1 MLKRTLTAFLLGA
14 ATLRA
19 VPAIAEV
26 IPYAAEKPIHHV
38 VIIWLK
44 DAGNPAAREQY
55 IAQSRRMSKLPMV
68 KEYRVGT
75 VLSGGRE
82 IVDTSYDVAVVATF
96 ANQQAL
102 KDYLDHPEH
111 KKVVE
116 EALKPLVAK
125 AVVYDFAEAP

>member
-1 MLKRTLTAFLLGA
+1 MLKRLLIAFLLGA
-14 ATLRA
+14 AI
-19 VPAIAEV
+19 VPRPSAFAEV
-26 IPYAAEKPIHHV
+26 VPHTTEKPIHHV

-44 DAGNPAAREQY
+44 DAGSPAAREQY
-55 IAQSRRMSKLPMV
+55 IAQSRRMSALPMV
-68 KEYRVGT
+68 MDYRVGT
-75 VLSGGRE
+75 VLTGGRE

-102 KDYLDHPEH
+102 KEYLDHPEH